1 MAILQALDLS
11 VSYSRAEGDAPVL
24 RGINFSLEPGKV
36 IGLVGESGAGKSM
49 MGRTIAQLLPPG
61 FRVSGGD
68 LQFQGRSLP
77 GLGPLARRELLG
89 REIAFIPQEP
99 VTALNPVFTIGQEFD
114 EHLERLGVAANARRS
129 RAIELLESVHLHD
142 AADLLGRYPHQ
153 LSGGMCQRVLIAMAF
168 ASDPKLVVA
177 DEPTTALD
185 VTIQARIM
193 SIMAEMTRAHGTAVV
208 LITHDLRLAAH
219 ICDEIMVLYAGGVV
233 EQGPAKQLFSDPKHP
248 YTRALQL
255 SNPPLAGARRELVTL
270 PDYMPGL
277 AALATLRG
285 CRFASRCPLRES
297 RCGEE
302 EPRLDLLSEG
312 ISDTR
317 RAACHFVSRATTLGR
332 DAPLLG
338 EAPAPEAPILEV
350 MGLEKRYIGRR
361 SWFSPPGR
369 DVVAA
374 RDVSFKLAPNEFL
387 GVVGESGSG
396 KSTLA
401 KLVVGLEHA
410 TSGSI
415 FLDGKEL
422 ANDSA
427 EDRARRLAAIQMVFQ
442 DPQSALNPR
451 RRVASIVTQ
460 PMEAG
465 KRSAAW
471 PERLAQARELLGSI
485 GMPADT
491 ALRYPAQLS
500 GGQRQRVNIAR
511 ALCALPRILVA
522 DEIVSGL
529 DVSVQAQLL
538 NLLLS
543 IRRQRS
549 IAMLFISH
557 DLSVVRYLCDR
568 VLVMYRGDVVEQGPT
583 EKVFLSPQHPYT
595 RKLLAAVPPEDLS
608 RRWEALDRADDEEL
622 SDAA

>member
-1 MAILQALDLS
+1 MAILQAIDLS
-11 VSYSRAEGDAPVL
+11 VSYARPEGDAPVL

-114 EHLERLGVAANARRS
+114 EHLERLGVAANARRI

-219 ICDEIMVLYAGGVV
+219 ICDEIMVVYAGGVV
-233 EQGPAKQLFSDPKHP
+233 EQGPSKQLFSDPKHP

-285 CRFASRCPLRES
+285 CRFASRCPLRET

-302 EPRLDLLSEG
+302 EPRLELLSG
-312 ISDTR
+312 SATDTR

-350 MGLEKRYIGRR
+350 IGLEKRYTGRR
-361 SWFSPPGR
+361 GLFTPPGR

-374 RDVSFKLAPNEFL
+374 RNVSFTLAPNEFL

-401 KLVVGLEHA
+401 KLVVGLEQA

-415 FLDGKEL
+415 LLDGKEL
-422 ANDSA
+422 ANGSS

-465 KRSAAW
+465 ERRAAW

-538 NLLLS
+538 NLLLAL
-543 IRRQRS
+543 RRQRS

-583 EKVFLSPQHPYT
+583 EQVFLSPQHPYT

-608 RRWEALDRADDEEL
+608 RRWEALERTDDEEL